1 MNKLKPSSKY
11 WNGNDR
17 ERSRVR
23 VSMGGIRYIPEN
35 VPENSYRILMSRFP
49 LYSMARTKRTPRR
62 GIGSTR
68 GGNMGRAGGGGA
80 RGGGGGGGGLPA
92 NRGRGVPAVRGRG
105 IGKYGFRRNQPP
117 RTIDGTTLRGAFAAL
132 VKAAGEETETDAYS
146 EGEPSQGLGRGR
158 GRAIVTRGA
167 KDNRNKAG
175 VQKGQTGGPPN
186 PIKAMA
192 NNVAAHRRANQE
204 RKEST
209 ALVYRGSGGALGQI
223 RHFQSNAG
231 TGFLIRKRP
240 FQRLVREVA
249 QDVISGRKTMKDH
262 FFPTRT
268 DNIKFQSGAIEA
280 LQESAEHYLVGLFED
295 TNLCAIHGKRVTIMP
310 KDMLLARRIRG
321 EEEKPNLM
329 NKIPL

>member
-1 MNKLKPSSKY
+1 
-11 WNGNDR
+11 
-17 ERSRVR
+17 
-23 VSMGGIRYIPEN
+23 
-35 VPENSYRILMSRFP
+35 
-49 LYSMARTKRTPRR
+49 
-62 GIGSTR
+62 
-68 GGNMGRAGGGGA
+68 MGRAGRGGTQ
-80 RGGGGGGGGLPA
+80 GGGGGGGGIPVS
-92 NRGRGVPAVRGRG
+92 RGRGIPAIRGQG

-117 RTIDGTTLRGAFAAL
+117 RTKDGVTLRGAFSAL
-132 VKAAGEETETDAYS
+132 VNTARDTPEADTETDAYR

-167 KDNRNKAG
+167 RDNRNKAG

-192 NNVAAHRRANQE
+192 NNVAAHRRAKNE
-204 RKEST
+204 AKEST

-223 RHFQSNAG
+223 RHFQSHAG

-240 FQRLVREVA
+240 FQRLVREGA
-249 QDVISGRKTMKDH
+249 QDVINGRKNMKDH

-268 DNIKFQSGAIEA
+268 DNIRFQSGAIEA

-295 TNLCAIHGKRVTIMP
+295 TNLCAIHGKCVTIMP
-310 KDMLLARRIRG
+310 KDMLLAQRIRG